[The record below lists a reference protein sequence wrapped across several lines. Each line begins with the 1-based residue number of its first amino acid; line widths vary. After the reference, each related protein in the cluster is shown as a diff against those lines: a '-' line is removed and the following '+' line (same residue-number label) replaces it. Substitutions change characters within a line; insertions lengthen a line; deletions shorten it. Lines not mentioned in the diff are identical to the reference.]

1 VSAPLIW
8 IILPLAIS
16 AILLALLKYDRVI
29 RWMGLLTS
37 GLLSL
42 IAFFQPVGSVLQIGG
57 ISIDFTSS
65 FYIFGRSF
73 SLDNSDRFVIL
84 IVYMTIFF
92 FLLLMD
98 REFVP
103 TKFVPLSFAIAAF
116 LLSALAVQPFLYSAV
131 LVELAVLL
139 MILMVREKGDQPVVG
154 ILRFLIYLSLA
165 LPCILFAGWIL
176 GGAQAS
182 TSDET
187 RLTAAAIFLLVGF
200 SIWLAV
206 FPFHSWLPQFA
217 ATVHPFLFGFLFSIL
232 PVVLLLVIV
241 DYLSSLIWLRSAT
254 YLSPA
259 LMTIGAIMV
268 VTAGIFSSV
277 EKQIARLASYT
288 VLLETGFALFMIAL
302 RSDQGMSLLY
312 QSFIPRIIGLS
323 LLCYSLSILRQNQIS
338 LVKGGVTSLI
348 RQFPFATLGILGS
361 MLSIAGFPLLAAFPV
376 RLQLLHL
383 IGRTSLPALIAL
395 AAGMA
400 GFLIATV
407 RLFVLMTFPARQ
419 KWHLRERPPQVI
431 VLCIGLLLLVVM
443 GLFPSIPA
451 DMISLLAIDL
461 PILW

>member
-1 VSAPLIW
+1 MSAPLLW

-16 AILLALLKYDRVI
+16 AILLGTLKYDRLV
-29 RWMGLLTS
+29 RWLGLLTS

-57 ISIDFTSS
+57 LSIDFTSS
-65 FYIFGRSF
+65 IFIFGRSF
-73 SLDNSDRFVIL
+73 SLENSDRFVIL
-84 IVYMTIFF
+84 TVYMTLFL

-98 REFVP
+98 HRSVP
-103 TKFVPLSFAIAAF
+103 SKFVPLSFAIAAL

-139 MILMVREKGDQPVVG
+139 MILLVREKGDQPIEG

-176 GGAQAS
+176 GGALAS

-187 RLTAAAIFLLVGF
+187 RLTAAAIFLLMGF

-217 ATVHPFLFGFLFSIL
+217 ATVNPFLFGFLFSIL
-232 PVVLLLVIV
+232 PVVLLFVIV
-241 DYLSSLIWLRSAT
+241 DFLSSLIWLRSAT

-259 LMTIGAIMV
+259 LMTIGVIMV
-268 VTAGIFSSV
+268 ITAGVFSSV
-277 EKQIARLASYT
+277 EKTITRLASYT

-312 QSFIPRIIGLS
+312 QSFIPRIIGLT
-323 LLCYSLSILRQNQIS
+323 LLCYSITVLRENQVS
-338 LVKGGVTSLI
+338 LVQGRFTSLI
-348 RQFPFATLGILGS
+348 RQFPFATLGILVS
-361 MLSIAGFPLLAAFPV
+361 MLSIAGFPLLAGFPI
-376 RLQLLHL
+376 RLQLLQL
-383 IGRTSLPALIAL
+383 LGGSSWLDLVGL
-395 AAGMA
+395 VAGMA

-407 RLFVLMTFPARQ
+407 RLFVTMIFPTNQ
-419 KWHLRERPPQVI
+419 KWAVGERLPQVI
-431 VLCIGLLLLVVM
+431 VLCSGIIFLLVM
-443 GLFPSIPA
+443 GLFPKITA